1 MAQEPNFSTFGNSL
15 PPQNVDAEESILGG
29 ILLDPEAIGRVV
41 DLLKPE
47 AFYINTHKEIYK
59 AALALHHQGKPTDL
73 MSVTTWLYD
82 RELLDKVG
90 GQSKLAELVDR
101 TVSAVNIDRY
111 ATLVVDKYLRRQLIQ
126 AGNEIVQL
134 GYETSMELET
144 VLDQAEQKIFGLT
157 QTRPKQGLVPIAET
171 LIQTFQEI
179 ETRHQDVAL
188 PGLPSNFYDLDAM
201 TGGFQRSDLI
211 VIAGRPSMGK
221 TSFAMAIARNIAEKM
236 PVAIFSLEMS
246 KEQLVQRMLA
256 SEAGIESNYLRTGRI
271 SQNQWEPLSHAL
283 GTLSELPIYIDDTAN
298 QTVMQMRSQARRL
311 QAEQNGKLGLIL
323 IDYLQLME
331 GSGSENRVQEI
342 SRITRSLKG
351 LAREIGVPVIALS
364 QLSRGVEAR
373 TNKRPMMSDLRESGS
388 IEQDSDL
395 IIMLYRDEY
404 YSPDTPDRGI
414 AEIIITKH
422 RNGPTGVVKLLFDPQ
437 FTRFRNLAS
446 PNH

>member
-1 MAQEPNFSTFGNSL
+1 MVQEQNFSAFSNSL

-29 ILLDPEAIGRVV
+29 ILLDSEAIGRVV
-41 DLLKPE
+41 DLLQPE
-47 AFYINTHKEIYK
+47 AFYISTHKEIYK
-59 AALALHHQGKPTDL
+59 AALALHNGGKPTDL

-82 RELLDKVG
+82 HELLEKVG
-90 GQSKLAELVDR
+90 GTSKLAELVDR

-111 ATLVVDKYLRRQLIQ
+111 AALVMDKYLRRQLIQ

-134 GYETSMELET
+134 GYETSLELET
-144 VLDQAEQKIFGLT
+144 VLDHSEQKIFGLT
-157 QTRPKQGLVPIAET
+157 QERPQQGLTPISET
-171 LIQTFQEI
+171 LVQTFQEI

-188 PGLPSNFYDLDAM
+188 PGLASNFYDLDAM

-211 VIAGRPSMGK
+211 IIAGRPSMGK
-221 TSFAMAIARNIAEKM
+221 TSFAVGIARNIAEKF

-246 KEQLVQRMLA
+246 KEQLVQRLLA

-271 SQNQWEPLSHAL
+271 AAKDWENLSYAL
-283 GTLSELPIYIDDTAN
+283 GTLAELPIYIDDSAN

-311 QAEQNGKLGLIL
+311 QAEQGGKLGLIL

-331 GSGSENRVQEI
+331 GSGSDNRVQEL

-351 LAREIGVPVIALS
+351 LARELNVPVIALS

-395 IIMLYRDEY
+395 IIMLYRDSY
-404 YSPDTPDRGI
+404 YNPDSPDRDI
-414 AEIIITKH
+414 AEVIITKH
-422 RNGPTGVVKLLFDPQ
+422 RNGPTGTVKLLFKPELTK
-437 FTRFRNLAS
+437 FLNLA
-446 PNH
+446 NK